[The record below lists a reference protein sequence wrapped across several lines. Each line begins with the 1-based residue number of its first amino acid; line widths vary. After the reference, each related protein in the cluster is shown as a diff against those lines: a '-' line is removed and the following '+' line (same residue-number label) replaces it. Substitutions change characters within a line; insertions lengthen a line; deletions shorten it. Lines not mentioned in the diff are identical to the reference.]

1 MKGWGVNSSEARLE
15 PLGQSE
21 SQMGPRGFRLTDREL
36 EVLIFV
42 LEMKFASVEALY
54 RRFFRSKDSS
64 SNRYAYERL
73 NLLRK
78 HGYLTPIRI
87 HTEAVTY
94 YVATR
99 LARETLQGSFVDR
112 CFVKPPPG
120 IDVRCFEH
128 DKRVLTCRVER
139 EIGGNARDWTSERAL
154 KHDWTKATN
163 NLARE
168 FMPDAIFT
176 NRRGE
181 RVAFELELSPKTTD
195 RYLRKVQQFAQ
206 IVSIPE
212 ALFHRVLFVTCSRWV
227 RETLTR
233 LCRPYGDAIF
243 VVPYE
248 EIIGGADGRQ
258 NQD

>member
-1 MKGWGVNSSEARLE
+1 MDGLEARLE
-15 PLGQSE
+15 TTREPE
-21 SQMGPRGFRLTDREL
+21 AETFPRGFRLTDREL
-36 EVLIFV
+36 EVLVFV

-54 RRFFRSKDSS
+54 RRFFQSKDSS

-78 HGYLTPIRI
+78 YGYLTPIRI
-87 HTEAVTY
+87 HTEAGTY

-99 LARETLQGSFVDR
+99 LARETLQGSFVNR
-112 CFVKPPPG
+112 CFVKPLLG

-139 EIGGNARDWTSERAL
+139 EITGNAQDWTSERVL
-154 KHDWTKATN
+154 KHDWTKATD

-181 RVAFELELSPKTTD
+181 RISFELELSPKTTG
-195 RYLRKVQQFAQ
+195 RYLRKVQQFAH
-206 IVSIPE
+206 IVSDPN
-212 ALFHRVLFVTCSRWV
+212 ALFRRVLFVTCSRWV
-227 RETLTR
+227 QHTLTG
-233 LCRPYGDAIF
+233 LCRPYGETFF

-248 EIIGGADGRQ
+248 EIIGGANGRA
-258 NQD
+258 